1 VNAKIVEVKNN
12 SVADLAEIRAGDVLK
27 KIDDTSLRDIIDFQI
42 YSDEPEFKLN
52 ILRDGQDVCY
62 EIKKMPGESLG
73 LKFSSSIFNKVKCC
87 KNKCV
92 FCFIDQLPIGVR
104 KSLLIKDDDYRLSF
118 LYGNFITLTNLEE
131 SDLERII
138 EQRLSPLY
146 ISLHSTNPMIRSKLM
161 RTKGDDKALKY
172 LKRLLDAEIRV
183 HIQIVLCPG
192 INDGDVLMSTLSE
205 LSRNY
210 NGIESVGIVPV
221 GLTMHREGLYPLRS
235 FASCE
240 AANLIEEVKRLQEKF
255 LKEKGSSWVFLA
267 DEFYLLAKVPLPNME
282 HYQDF
287 PQIEN
292 GVGLARLFLN
302 EFEEA
307 LNKHADDFRPIIGTV
322 LTGEMAEPILK
333 NVVAKLEQFGV
344 FLKVKKVPN
353 RFFGGKVSVTGLITG
368 SDILELIN
376 NESID
381 GPIILPDIVLN
392 EDKVFL
398 DDLTVEELKE
408 RLKVSVSVVPSDGKG
423 FIKDLI
429 KLGNRGDD
437 SCR

>member
-1 VNAKIVEVKNN
+1 VNAKIVEVKSN
-12 SVADLAEIRAGDVLK
+12 SVADLAEIRPGDVLK
-27 KIDDTSLRDIIDFQI
+27 RIDDTSLRDIIDFQI
-42 YSDEPEFKLN
+42 YSDEPKFKLN
-52 ILRDGQDVCY
+52 ILRDGRDICH
-62 EIKKMPGESLG
+62 EIKKMPGEPLG
-73 LKFSSSIFNKVKCC
+73 LRFSSSIFDKVKCC

-92 FCFIDQLPIGVR
+92 FCFIDQLPRGVR

-146 ISLHSTNPMIRSKLM
+146 VSLHSTNPMVRSKLM
-161 RTKGDDKALKY
+161 RTKGEDKALKY
-172 LKRLLDAEIRV
+172 LKRLLNAEIRV

-210 NGIESVGIVPV
+210 SGIESVGIVPV
-221 GLTMHREGLYPLRS
+221 GLTTHREGLYPLRS
-235 FASCE
+235 FTSRE
-240 AANLIEEVKRLQEKF
+240 AATLIEEVKRFQEKF
-255 LKEKGSSWVFLA
+255 LKENTSPWVFLA
-267 DEFYLLAKVPLPNME
+267 DEFYLLAKMPLPNME

-292 GVGLARLFLN
+292 GIGLSRLFLN

-307 LNKHADDFRPIIGTV
+307 FNKHADDFRPLRGTL
-322 LTGEMAEPILK
+322 LTGEMAEPIFK
-333 NVVAKLEQFGV
+333 NVVAKLKQFGV

-368 SDILELIN
+368 SDVLGLIN
-376 NESID
+376 KESID

-398 DDLTVEELKE
+398 DDLTVEELEE
-408 RLKVSVSVVPSDGKG
+408 RLSVPVSVVPSDGKG
-423 FIKDLI
+423 FVKDLI

-437 SCR
+437 SCH